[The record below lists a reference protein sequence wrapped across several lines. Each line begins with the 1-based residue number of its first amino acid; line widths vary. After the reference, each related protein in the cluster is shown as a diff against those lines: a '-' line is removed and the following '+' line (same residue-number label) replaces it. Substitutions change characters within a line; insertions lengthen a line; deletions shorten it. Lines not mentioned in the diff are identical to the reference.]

1 MIYVIL
7 GLLVLLVLVTAGRR
21 GRVVSVRREW
31 RFISGAGAIAALI
44 AAALLAV
51 REAWIP
57 AVALL
62 AISVSLMG
70 SARFNPRR
78 RAPAAFAREP
88 MTAAEARSI
97 LGVAPDATRDEIQ
110 SAYRRLMERVHP
122 DKGGAAGLAA
132 QLNAARDRLLKP

>member
-21 GRVVSVRREW
+21 GRVIRVRREW
-31 RFISGAGAIAALI
+31 RFISGAGAIAAFI
-44 AAALLAV
+44 AAALLAI
-51 REAWIP
+51 REAWVP

-62 AISVSLMG
+62 AIAISLMA

-78 RAPAAFAREP
+78 APAALAKEP

-97 LGVAPDATRDEIQ
+97 LGVGADATPGEIKA
-110 SAYRRLMERVHP
+110 AYGRLMRMAHP
-122 DKGGAAGLAA
+122 DKGGTAGLAA
-132 QLNAARDRLLKP
+132 QLNAARDRLLKS